1 MEEQLSSKVYRHIQ
15 QDILSHAI
23 DEQTFLTE
31 SELAQKYGVSKAP
44 VRDALHLLC
53 AQGYLTSFPRKGYLV
68 RHYSRAELRKI
79 QQVRTHLEKL
89 AVTLAVR
96 QASEEDILSLRTYL
110 QAPAQQPGQIDPE
123 TVSNSAFHMRLAELS
138 GNEYIASILRDLL
151 RKVCIV
157 WIDEDFD
164 VASHQA
170 IVDALLRRDEAG
182 ALAALEQDLLHG

>member
-1 MEEQLSSKVYRHIQ
+1 MEEQLSAKIYRHIQ

-31 SELAQKYGVSKAP
+31 NELAQKYQVSKAP

-68 RHYSRAELRKI
+68 RRYSRAEVRKI

-96 QASEEDILSLRTYL
+96 QASEEDILSLGAYL
-110 QAPAQQPGQIDPE
+110 QDPQSRSETDPE
-123 TVSNSAFHMRLAELS
+123 NTSNSAFHMRLAEIS
-138 GNEYIASILRDLL
+138 GNEYIVSILRDLL
-151 RKVCIV
+151 HKICIV
-157 WIDEDFD
+157 WIGEDFD

-170 IVDALLRRDEAG
+170 IIDALLQRDEAK
-182 ALAALEQDLLHG
+182 ALAALERDLNHG

>member
-1 MEEQLSSKVYRHIQ
+1 MEEQLSAKIYRHIQ

-31 SELAQKYGVSKAP
+31 NELAQKYQVSKAP

-68 RHYSRAELRKI
+68 RRYSRAEVRKI

-96 QASEEDILSLRTYL
+96 QASEEDILSLGAYL
-110 QAPAQQPGQIDPE
+110 QDPQSRPETDPE
-123 TVSNSAFHMRLAELS
+123 NASNSAFHMRLAEIS
-138 GNEYIASILRDLL
+138 GNEYIVSILRDLL
-151 RKVCIV
+151 HKICIV
-157 WIDEDFD
+157 WIGEDFD

-170 IVDALLRRDEAG
+170 IIDALLQRDEAK
-182 ALAALEQDLLHG
+182 ALAALERDLNHG